1 MAMTCLK
8 LSTPGVSCVTWKSF
22 CCCCSVAKSYLTLCD
37 PTDYSMPS
45 SSVLYG
51 LLEFTQ
57 THVYCIG
64 DATQSSHPLSPPSP
78 PALSLSQ
85 HQGLFQWV
93 SSLLASGG
101 QSIGAS
107 TLASVL
113 AVSRWFGFS
122 QMRIHI
128 ERYPSYL
135 LTGCSSIRGRF
146 WPLIIPLETLQTGN

>member
-1 MAMTCLK
+1 MCDMK
-8 LSTPGVSCVTWKSF
+8 DSF

-37 PTDYSMPS
+37 PMDCSMPS
-45 SSVLYG
+45 SSVLYD

-64 DATQSSHPLSPPSP
+64 DATQPSHPLSPPSP

-93 SSLLASGG
+93 TSLLASGG

-113 AVSRWFGFS
+113 AVSRCFDFS

-135 LTGCSSIRGRF
+135 MTGCSRVRRRF